1 MFRLAVPLALQQC
14 GHHLMGLVDAAMLG
28 RYSDAALAGAGVG
41 NNLYFAI
48 SCIGLGIVMGMD
60 TVMPQRLGAGRHD
73 DARRAV
79 GAGMRLSVL
88 VGLLAT
94 LAVIASPFILVLA
107 NVDHEV
113 YAEAKPYT
121 YMRALSAVPLCMS
134 AVLRSTLSAH
144 SVTRPLVIAVVGGN
158 IVNAL
163 GDLVLIFGVPALG
176 IPAFGS
182 LGAALSTTLVQIL
195 MLVFYAYSVREL
207 DRADFPGT
215 PRPPSTRADMVEISR
230 YGAPI
235 GGQLLAEVGIFGV
248 ASVAAAH
255 LGKVPASGHSIA
267 LNISSLTFSFGLG
280 IASAG
285 SVRVGHAVGAG
296 EMALA
301 RHRGLLAVRLGLLV
315 MGVFAC
321 AFLLFAGPLA
331 SGFTSDATVI
341 AATVPLLHIAALFQL
356 SDGTQAIGAGVLRG
370 LGRTRA
376 TFVANLLGHYVIG
389 LPLMMALCFSAGL
402 GAVGLWWGL
411 SAGLTATAGFLIL
424 HFLRSTNQSPR

>member
-60 TVMPQRLGAGRHD
+60 TVVPQRLGAGRHD

-79 GAGMRLSVL
+79 GAGMRLAVL

-94 LAVIASPFILVLA
+94 LLVIASPFILVVA

-144 SVTRPLVIAVVGGN
+144 SVTRPLVIAVIAGN

-176 IPAFGS
+176 LPALGS
-182 LGAALSTTLVQIL
+182 LGAAMSTTIVQIL

-215 PRPPSTRADMVEISR
+215 PRPPSTRADMVEIAR

-248 ASVAAAH
+248 AGVVAAN

-280 IASAG
+280 IAAAA

-296 EMALA
+296 DMALA
-301 RHRGLLAVRLGLLV
+301 RQRGILAFRLGLLV
-315 MGVFAC
+315 MGVFAGC
-321 AFLLFAGPLA
+321 FLLFARPLA
-331 SGFTSDATVI
+331 SAITIDATEI
-341 AATVPLLHIAALFQL
+341 AANEPQHHLAALFQL
-356 SDGTQAIGAGVLRG
+356 SDGTQAIGAGALRG

-376 TFVANLLGHYVIG
+376 TFVANLLGHYVVG
-389 LPLMMALCFSAGL
+389 LPLMVALCFGASL

-411 SAGLTATAGFLIL
+411 CAGLTATAGFLVL

>member
-1 MFRLAVPLALQQC
+1 
-14 GHHLMGLVDAAMLG
+14 
-28 RYSDAALAGAGVG
+28 
-41 NNLYFAI
+41 
-48 SCIGLGIVMGMD
+48 MD

-73 DARRAV
+73 DARRSV
-79 GAGMRLSVL
+79 GAGMRLAVL

-94 LAVIASPFILVLA
+94 LAVIASPYILVLA
-107 NVDHEV
+107 KVDPEV

-144 SVTRPLVIAVVGGN
+144 SVTRPLVIAVIGGN

-163 GDLVLIFGVPALG
+163 GDLALIFGVPALG
-176 IPAFGS
+176 IPALGS
-182 LGAALSTTLVQIL
+182 LGAALSTTIVQIL

-207 DRADFPGT
+207 DRAEFGET
-215 PRPPSTRADMVEISR
+215 PRPPSTRADMVEIAR

-248 ASVAAAH
+248 ASVVAAH

-280 IASAG
+280 IASAA
-285 SVRVGHAVGAG
+285 SVRVGHAVGADDI
-296 EMALA
+296 ALA
-301 RHRGLLAVRLGLLV
+301 RKRGILAFRLGLLV
-315 MGVFAC
+315 MGVFAGS
-321 AFLLFAGPLA
+321 FLLLAAPLA
-331 SGFTSDATVI
+331 SAFTSDATVI
-341 AATVPLLHIAALFQL
+341 AATVPLLHLAALFQL
-356 SDGTQAIGAGVLRG
+356 SDGTQAIGAGALRG

-376 TFVANLLGHYVIG
+376 TFVANLLGHYVVG
-389 LPLMMALCFSAGL
+389 LPLMVVLCFAASL

-411 SAGLTATAGFLIL
+411 SAGLTATAAFLVL

>member
-60 TVMPQRLGAGRHD
+60 TVLPQRLGAGRHD

-79 GAGMRLSVL
+79 GAGMRLSVI

-107 NVDHEV
+107 NVDHEI

-182 LGAALSTTLVQIL
+182 LGAALSTTLVQVL
-195 MLVFYAYSVREL
+195 MLAFYAYSVREL

-215 PRPPSTRADMVEISR
+215 SRPPSTRADMVEIAR

-248 ASVAAAH
+248 ASVVAAN
-255 LGKVPASGHSIA
+255 LGKIPASGHSIA
-267 LNISSLTFSFGLG
+267 LNISSLTFSFALG
-280 IASAG
+280 IASAA

-296 EMALA
+296 DLALA
-301 RHRGLLAVRLGLLV
+301 RQRGLLAFRLGLLV
-315 MGVFAC
+315 MGVFAGS
-321 AFLLFAGPLA
+321 FLVLASPLA
-331 SGFTSDATVI
+331 TAFTSDTAVI
-341 AATVPLLHIAALFQL
+341 AATVPLLHVAALFQL
-356 SDGTQAIGAGVLRG
+356 SDGTQAIGAGALRG

-376 TFVANLLGHYVIG
+376 TFIANLLGHYAIG
-389 LPLMMALCFSAGL
+389 LPLMLALCFSARL

-411 SAGLTATAGFLIL
+411 SAGLTATAGFLVL